1 MDSPPDMQD
10 CIDAC
15 ANCHQACLQT
25 ALTHCLQ
32 MGGRH
37 VAPEHFRLMM
47 DCASICESSANLQL
61 SGSPYAPRLC
71 ALCADI
77 CHACALSC
85 LELDGM
91 EECARACEA
100 CEHTCRKMGAQMMA

>member
-1 MDSPPDMQD
+1 MEITSAMQD

-15 ANCHQACLQT
+15 DNCHQACLQT
-25 ALTHCLQ
+25 ALTHCLE

-37 VAPEHFRLMM
+37 VEPNHFRLML
-47 DCASICESSANLQL
+47 DCAAVCEMSANLQL
-61 SGSPYAPRLC
+61 SGSRFSSRIC

-91 EECARACEA
+91 EECVRACEA
-100 CEHTCRKMGAQMMA
+100 CEHSCHQMQA